1 MRLIITLL
9 MTALLT
15 GNYSH
20 AQNLRLN
27 KTNRLFKNHAYK
39 EAITNYKNLDV
50 SREVL
55 ENLAD
60 SYYYTNDFE
69 NAAKT
74 YTQIKNQYSDITDK
88 KRVYRFAQSLLAIED
103 YQKADVYL
111 KSFYGKDWNTKEFL
125 FELQRTT
132 PHVFEVQTVS
142 NSGTKSDF
150 GLSFIDGEMVAF
162 ASSRNL
168 NRPIY
173 SWNGLPYLD
182 LYEAQLI
189 GGNALSK
196 VTAFSNE
203 INTPLHESNAV
214 FTEKGMVM
222 YFNRNNTKRVK
233 INGERVSNIQLYR
246 AEKVDNKWTNVTLL
260 PFNNDLYSIE
270 HPSIS
275 KDGKTLYFSSNMSG
289 GYGEFDL
296 YKVMLHTDGSYGDP
310 INLGA
315 SVNTA
320 FRDQFPYISTINTL
334 YYATNGK
341 QGLGGLDMYRV
352 NMINGEFDNPIN
364 LGSSIN
370 SPRDDYAFII
380 DEVTN
385 ESYFSSNRDGLDQIY
400 SGKRKENIRA
410 KYMVIGRVQ
419 DSISKK
425 ILPGSQVS
433 LFDEHG
439 VVINDILTGRDASYT
454 FRLEPSKK
462 YTVRATNSRYIPQN
476 ISFSTQKDGKISHDI
491 LLTLLSYQDAEEIIK
506 QDRKGDIQV
515 ELEQIFFDFDQ
526 AVIKRQA
533 AATLKDLVTIMKKYP
548 KMNVEVSAHT
558 DIRGSSEYNLL
569 LSNKRAE
576 STMKY
581 LISQGINKNRLR
593 SIGYGEMQPLNN
605 CIKEGLCSDEEY
617 EINRRCEFT
626 IMQ

>member
-1 MRLIITLL
+1 

-20 AQNLRLN
+20 AQNLSLN

-50 SREVL
+50 SQEVL

-74 YTQIKNQYSDITDK
+74 YTQIKNEYSDIIDK
-88 KRVYRFAQSLLAIED
+88 KRVYRFAQSLLAMED
-103 YQKADVYL
+103 YQTADVYL
-111 KSFYGKDWNTKEFL
+111 NSFNGKDWNTQEFL
-125 FELQRTT
+125 FELKRTT
-132 PHVFEVQTVS
+132 PHVFEVQIVS
-142 NSGTKSDF
+142 NTGTKSDF

-162 ASSRNL
+162 ASSRNMD
-168 NRPIY
+168 RPIY

-182 LYEAQLI
+182 LYEAQLMD
-189 GGNALSK
+189 GNVLSK

-233 INGERVSNIQLYR
+233 INGESVSNIQLYR

-260 PFNNDLYSIE
+260 PFNNDLYSVE

-275 KDGKTLYFSSNMSG
+275 IDGKTLYFSSNMPG

-315 SVNTA
+315 SVNTE

-341 QGLGGLDMYRV
+341 QGLGGLDVYRV
-352 NMINGEFDNPIN
+352 NMINGEFDNSIN

-400 SGKRKENIRA
+400 SGKRKENIRT
-410 KYMVIGRVQ
+410 KYMVIGAVQ

-433 LFDEHG
+433 LFDEYG
-439 VVINDILTGRDASYT
+439 VIIKDIVTGDDASYT
-454 FRLEPSKK
+454 FRLEPNKK
-462 YTVRATNSRYIPQN
+462 YTVRATNSLYIPQN
-476 ISFSTQKDGKISHDI
+476 IAFSTQKDGEISHDI
-491 LLTLLSYQDAEEIIK
+491 LLTLLSYQNAEEIIK
-506 QDRKGDIQV
+506 PDRKGDIQV

-526 AVIKRQA
+526 AVIRRQA

-548 KMNVEVSAHT
+548 EMNVEVSAHT
-558 DIRGSSEYNLL
+558 DVRGSSEYNLL
-569 LSNKRAE
+569 LSNKRAA

-581 LISQGINKNRLR
+581 LINQGINKNRLR

-605 CIKEGLCSDEEY
+605 CIKEVLCSDEEY

>member
-1 MRLIITLL
+1 MA
-9 MTALLT
+9 ALLT
-15 GNYSH
+15 GNYSN
-20 AQNLRLN
+20 AQNLSLN

-50 SREVL
+50 SQEVL

-60 SYYYTNDFE
+60 SYYYINDFE
-69 NAAKT
+69 NAVKT
-74 YTQIKNQYSDITDK
+74 YTQIKNQYSDIIDK
-88 KRVYRFAQSLLAIED
+88 TRVYRFAQSLLAIED

-111 KSFYGKDWNTKEFL
+111 NSFYGKDWNTQEFL
-125 FELQRTT
+125 FELKRTT

-142 NSGTKSDF
+142 NTGTKSDF

-162 ASSRNL
+162 ASSRNM

-182 LYEAQLI
+182 LYKAQLM
-189 GGNALSK
+189 GGTVLDK

-214 FTEKGMVM
+214 FTEKGKVM
-222 YFNRNNTKRVK
+222 YFNRNNAKRVK

-260 PFNNDLYSIE
+260 PFNNDLYSVE
-270 HPSIS
+270 HPSVS

-320 FRDQFPYISTINTL
+320 FRDQFPYISAINTL

-352 NMINGEFDNPIN
+352 NMSNGQFDNPIN

-370 SPRDDYAFII
+370 SSRDDYAFII
-380 DEVTN
+380 DEKTN

-400 SGKRKENIRA
+400 SGKRKENIRT
-410 KYMVIGRVQ
+410 KYLVIGAVQ

-425 ILPGSQVS
+425 ILPGSQV
-433 LFDEHG
+433 LLIDESG
-439 VVINDILTGRDASYT
+439 VVINDIVTGEDASYT
-454 FRLEPSKK
+454 FRIEPNKK
-462 YTVRATNSRYIPQN
+462 YTVHATRNLYIPQN
-476 ISFSTQKDGKISHDI
+476 IAFSTQKDGKISHDI
-491 LLTLLSYQDAEEIIK
+491 FLTLLSYQDAEEIIK
-506 QDRKGDIQV
+506 PDRKGDVQV

-526 AVIKRQA
+526 AVIRPQA
-533 AATLKDLVTIMKKYP
+533 AAILKDLVTIMNKYP
-548 KMNVEVSAHT
+548 DMNVEVSAHT
-558 DIRGSSEYNLL
+558 DVRGSSDYNLL
-569 LSNKRAE
+569 LSNKRAA

-581 LISQGINKNRLR
+581 LISQGINENRLR

-605 CIKEGLCSDEEY
+605 CIKEGICSDEEY

>member
-1 MRLIITLL
+1 MA
-9 MTALLT
+9 ALLT
-15 GNYSH
+15 GNYSN
-20 AQNLRLN
+20 AQNLSLN

-50 SREVL
+50 SQEVL

-60 SYYYTNDFE
+60 SYYYINDFE
-69 NAAKT
+69 NAVKT
-74 YTQIKNQYSDITDK
+74 YTQIKNQYSDIIDK
-88 KRVYRFAQSLLAIED
+88 TRVYRFAQSLLAIED

-111 KSFYGKDWNTKEFL
+111 NSFYGKDWNTQEFL
-125 FELQRTT
+125 FELKRTT

-142 NSGTKSDF
+142 NTGTKSDF

-162 ASSRNL
+162 ASSRNM

-182 LYEAQLI
+182 LYKAQLM
-189 GGNALSK
+189 GGTVLDK

-214 FTEKGMVM
+214 FTEKGKVM
-222 YFNRNNTKRVK
+222 YFNRNNAKRVK

-260 PFNNDLYSIE
+260 PFNNDLYSVE
-270 HPSIS
+270 HPSVS

-320 FRDQFPYISTINTL
+320 FRDQFPYISAINTL

-341 QGLGGLDMYRV
+341 QGLGGLDVYRV
-352 NMINGEFDNPIN
+352 NMSNGQFDNPIN

-370 SPRDDYAFII
+370 SSRDDYAFII
-380 DEVTN
+380 DEKTN

-400 SGKRKENIRA
+400 SGKRKENIRT
-410 KYMVIGRVQ
+410 KYLVIGAVQ

-425 ILPGSQVS
+425 ILPGSQV
-433 LFDEHG
+433 LLIDESG
-439 VVINDILTGRDASYT
+439 VVINDIVTGEDASYT
-454 FRLEPSKK
+454 FRIEPNKK
-462 YTVRATNSRYIPQN
+462 YTVRATRNLYIPQN
-476 ISFSTQKDGKISHDI
+476 IAFSTQKDGKISHDI
-491 LLTLLSYQDAEEIIK
+491 FLTLLSYQDAEEIIK
-506 QDRKGDIQV
+506 PDRKGDVQV

-526 AVIKRQA
+526 AVIKPQA
-533 AATLKDLVTIMKKYP
+533 AAILKDLVTIMNKYP
-548 KMNVEVSAHT
+548 DMNVEVSAHT
-558 DIRGSSEYNLL
+558 DVRGSSDYNLL
-569 LSNKRAE
+569 LSNKRAA

-581 LISQGINKNRLR
+581 LISQGINENRLR

-605 CIKEGLCSDEEY
+605 CIKEGICSDEEY